1 MNIFHGEIKDC
12 NFHSLEEDFVIEL
25 KSDRELLKPLKEKV
39 AMGIRSERFIAG
51 EAEKNAINVKVDVI
65 EMLGK
70 EQLLYCQFPNGKECV
85 ISEPGYFEYA
95 VDEDHNFHLDLDG
108 LHFFDAETTERIN

>member
-1 MNIFHGEIKDC
+1 
-12 NFHSLEEDFVIEL
+12 
-25 KSDRELLKPLKEKV
+25 
-39 AMGIRSERFIAG
+39 MGIRSERFIAG